1 MLLAVDRIATSGDS
15 QVLSM
20 LPTVRKV
27 ASLQRS
33 AGIYKTA
40 VRAQPHCQDA
50 MSAFFIAC
58 YVMSY
63 LAQLPVQRVPH
74 DIAKP

>member
-27 ASLQRS
+27 ASLQQS

-50 MSAFFIAC
+50 MSAFFIA

-63 LAQLPVQRVPH
+63 LARLLVQRVPH